1 MGAGFAVAEAAVAMA
16 QNIANASKIGFP
28 QNLPMIAGA
37 VAQGAQIAAILSG
50 ANYSGAYD
58 RGGSIPAGS
67 YGLVG
72 ERGPEL
78 VAGPASVTG
87 RLQTAS
93 MLQRAGG
100 SETKIRII
108 SITDSQN
115 VDDYLG
121 SDPGEQKILAVAS
134 RNRGFFQQLAGG
146 R

>member
-1 MGAGFAVAEAAVAMA
+1 
-16 QNIANASKIGFP
+16 
-28 QNLPMIAGA
+28 
-37 VAQGAQIAAILSG
+37 
-50 ANYSGAYD
+50 
-58 RGGSIPAGS
+58 
-67 YGLVG
+67 
-72 ERGPEL
+72 
-78 VAGPASVTG
+78 
-87 RLQTAS
+87 